1 MGSRLLKFYQEALRK
16 RPYLVQAVQAGT
28 LMGAGDLISQT
39 FIEKRSPDLKRTLK
53 FSSIGFFIGGPVLRL
68 WYGILNK
75 HIGSKGKY
83 VAIKKVFIDQA
94 VFAPTFLG
102 MILVTQGAL
111 QGKKWPVI
119 KMELSSNYFDVLSA
133 NYYIWPWVQIVN
145 FYYIPLQYQVLVV
158 QTVALFW
165 NTYLAWKTNKK
176 LLLDIEDISV

>member
-1 MGSRLLKFYQEALRK
+1 
-16 RPYLVQAVQAGT
+16 
-28 LMGAGDLISQT
+28 
-39 FIEKRSPDLKRTLK
+39 
-53 FSSIGFFIGGPVLRL
+53 
-68 WYGILNK
+68 
-75 HIGSKGKY
+75 
-83 VAIKKVFIDQA
+83 
-94 VFAPTFLG
+94 